1 MSAFPQ
7 ALAAAYF
14 KIVSI
19 GKALGW
25 SIFIL
30 IYSFWA
36 LKMKKT
42 PLTWSKHVCALSHAY
57 VYNQTLQKQRMLGEA
72 LKLRGKQQIA
82 SERCLSCICLQQKKK
97 THLFWF

>member
-30 IYSFWA
+30 IYDF
-36 LKMKKT
+36 
-42 PLTWSKHVCALSHAY
+42 
-57 VYNQTLQKQRMLGEA
+57 
-72 LKLRGKQQIA
+72 
-82 SERCLSCICLQQKKK
+82 
-97 THLFWF
+97 

>member
-7 ALAAAYF
+7 GLAAAYF

-30 IYSFWA
+30 IYGFRA
-36 LKMKKT
+36 LKMKENST
-42 PLTWSKHVCALSHAY
+42 DPIQACMHIVA
-57 VYNQTLQKQRMLGEA
+57 
-72 LKLRGKQQIA
+72 
-82 SERCLSCICLQQKKK
+82 CICL
-97 THLFWF
+97 

>member
-30 IYSFWA
+30 IYGFWA
-36 LKMKKT
+36 LKMKQNST
-42 PLTWSKHVCALSHAY
+42 DLIQA
-57 VYNQTLQKQRMLGEA
+57 
-72 LKLRGKQQIA
+72 
-82 SERCLSCICLQQKKK
+82 CLHIVARICL
-97 THLFWF
+97 